1 MDATDAAS
9 PVKAD
14 ENGWAEGKIEPLAI
28 ERVWSLFS
36 PEADC
41 RIDLE
46 RWAHHAQRF
55 FALRI
60 GIAPEKAY
68 PSGASPLVD
77 AFDFEVLGAARRDAD
92 PRVGSPALGVGSPA
106 LGVGSPA
113 LGVGSPDPRVGSP
126 DLGVGGVDRRRVR
139 VITVPLDRAP
149 HARAAAL
156 AIARGPTGGGFE
168 ALILRAK
175 RLWQIGVPADA
186 KAGARPAIAA
196 ATVLASVLLA
206 PILPPGE
213 AVLFGVKTA
222 RERLERAQQGT

>member
-92 PRVGSPALGVGSPA
+92 PRVGSPALGVGSP
-106 LGVGSPA
+106 
-113 LGVGSPDPRVGSP
+113 DPRVGSP
-126 DLGVGGVDRRRVR
+126 ALGVGGVDRRRVR

-149 HARAAAL
+149 QARAAAL

>member
-77 AFDFEVLGAARRDAD
+77 AFDFEVLGGARRDAD
-92 PRVGSPALGVGSPA
+92 PR
-106 LGVGSPA
+106 VGSPA

-175 RLWQIGVPADA
+175 RLWQIAVPADA

>member
-77 AFDFEVLGAARRDAD
+77 AFDFEVLGAARRDVD
-92 PRVGSPALGVGSPA
+92 PR
-106 LGVGSPA
+106 VGSPA

-126 DLGVGGVDRRRVR
+126 ALGVGGVDRRRVR

-149 HARAAAL
+149 QARAAAL

>member
-68 PSGASPLVD
+68 PSGGSPVVD
-77 AFDFEVLGAARRDAD
+77 AFDFEVLGASRRDAD
-92 PRVGSPALGVGSPA
+92 PRG
-106 LGVGSPA
+106 
-113 LGVGSPDPRVGSP
+113 GSP

-149 HARAAAL
+149 RARAAAL